1 VNTNTPPIEPI
12 LDPVER
18 LAAALRAG
26 LGEAWEP
33 TMGPSA
39 PAAILTNAGTGRSVA
54 ADPDPET
61 CRITLQ
67 VWIDGGDGRTPTAIY
82 TADITGHRDLAHWLS
97 CGDLTEPAVVMAR
110 TLRLLLAQLPARF
123 GSQDGGDR

>member
-1 VNTNTPPIEPI
+1 VNTLPIEPI

-26 LGEAWEP
+26 LGKAWEP
-33 TMGPSA
+33 TMGPGA
-39 PAAILTNAGTGRSVA
+39 PAAILTNTGAGRSVG

-61 CRITLQ
+61 GRITLQ
-67 VWIDGGDGRTPTAIY
+67 AWIDGGDGRTPTAIY
-82 TADITGHRDLAHWLS
+82 TADITEHRDLAHWLS

-110 TLRLLLAQLPARF
+110 TLRLLLAQLP
-123 GSQDGGDR
+123 SHLDPQDGGDR

>member
-1 VNTNTPPIEPI
+1 MNTAPIELI

-26 LGEAWEP
+26 LGQAWEP
-33 TMGPSA
+33 TTGTGA
-39 PAAILTNAGTGRSVA
+39 PAAILTNAAACRSVG

-61 CRITLQ
+61 GRITLQ

-97 CGDLTEPAVVMAR
+97 CGNLTEPAVVMAR
-110 TLRLLLAQLPARF
+110 TLRLLLAQLPSPV
-123 GSQDGGDR
+123 GTQDGGEK

>member
-1 VNTNTPPIEPI
+1 MNASLIEPI
-12 LDPVER
+12 RDPVER
-18 LAAALRAG
+18 LGDALRAG

-39 PAAILTNAGTGRSVA
+39 PAAILTNADAGRSVG

-67 VWIDGGDGRTPTAIY
+67 AWIDGGDGRTPTAIY

-97 CGDLTEPAVVMAR
+97 CGDLTEPAVVRAR
-110 TLRLLLAQLPARF
+110 TLRLLLAQLPSPLD
-123 GSQDGGDR
+123 SQDGGDR

>member
-1 VNTNTPPIEPI
+1 MNTPSIEPT

-18 LAAALRAG
+18 LAAAVRAG

-33 TMGPSA
+33 TMGPGA
-39 PAAILTNAGTGRSVA
+39 PAAILTNASAGRSVG

-67 VWIDGGDGRTPTAIY
+67 AWIDGGDGVTPTAIY
-82 TADITGHRDLAHWLS
+82 TADISGHRDLAHWLS
-97 CGDLTEPAVVMAR
+97 CGNLTEPAVVMAR
-110 TLRLLLAQLPARF
+110 TLRLLLSQLPSRLD
-123 GSQDGGDR
+123 SQDGGNR

>member
-1 VNTNTPPIEPI
+1 MNTLPIDPI

-18 LAAALRAG
+18 LADALRAG

-33 TMGPSA
+33 TMGPGA
-39 PAAILTNAGTGRSVA
+39 PAAILTNAGAGRSVG

-67 VWIDGGDGRTPTAIY
+67 AWIDGGDGFTPTAIY
-82 TADITGHRDLAHWLS
+82 TADISGHRNLAHWLS
-97 CGDLTEPAVVMAR
+97 CGNLTEPAVVMAR
-110 TLRLLLAQLPARF
+110 TLRLLLTQLPSHLD
-123 GSQDGGDR
+123 SQDRGDR

>member
-1 VNTNTPPIEPI
+1 MNTPSIEPT

-26 LGEAWEP
+26 LGQVWEP
-33 TMGPSA
+33 TMGPGA
-39 PAAILTNAGTGRSVA
+39 PAAILTNAGAGRSVG

-67 VWIDGGDGRTPTAIY
+67 SWIDGGDGSTPTAIY
-82 TADITGHRDLAHWLS
+82 TVDISGHRDLAYWLS
-97 CGDLTEPAVVMAR
+97 CGDLTAAAVVVAR
-110 TLRLLLAQLPARF
+110 TLRLLLAQLPCRL
-123 GSQDGGDR
+123 GSQDRGDK